1 MKPREADSA
10 LSLGFLKMV
19 NLRLSGLYLFTQ
31 EEVWGDHAVYGLGDM
46 GDDRAVTVVMGLS
59 G

>member
-31 EEVWGDHAVYGLGDM
+31 EEVWSDHAVYGLGDM
-46 GDDRAVTVVMGLS
+46 GDDTAETVVIGVC